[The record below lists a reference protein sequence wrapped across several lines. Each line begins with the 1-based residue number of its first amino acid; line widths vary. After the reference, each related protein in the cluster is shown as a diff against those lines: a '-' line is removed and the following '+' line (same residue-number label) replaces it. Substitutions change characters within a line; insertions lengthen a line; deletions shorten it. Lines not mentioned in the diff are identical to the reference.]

1 MPHCA
6 PGAVSPHS
14 LRGLSRPSRN
24 RRRRHP
30 RVPRFLSRLP
40 LIVREPSV
48 INLLD
53 LPVVVVVVVVVRR
66 ALDVTQRLRG
76 QQCTVGHDG
85 YNFTA
90 WPGRASQGP
99 SRVLLALLKYKF
111 PPSGVHQ
118 QVVEASA
125 SLLLH
130 ALHRGRGR
138 HDGWRGR
145 GDRAS
150 AHHGRERQPTGV

>member
-1 MPHCA
+1 MGAAEAAIMPHCA

-24 RRRRHP
+24 RRRHP

-53 LPVVVVVVVVVRR
+53 LFDSTVVVVVVVVVDVVRR
-66 ALDVTQRLRG
+66 ALDVAQRLRG
-76 QQCTVGHDG
+76 RQCTVGHDG

-90 WPGRASQGP
+90 WPGRAS
-99 SRVLLALLKYKF
+99 
-111 PPSGVHQ
+111 
-118 QVVEASA
+118 
-125 SLLLH
+125 
-130 ALHRGRGR
+130 
-138 HDGWRGR
+138 
-145 GDRAS
+145 
-150 AHHGRERQPTGV
+150 

>member
-1 MPHCA
+1 MGAAEAAIMPHCA

-24 RRRRHP
+24 RRRHP

-53 LPVVVVVVVVVRR
+53 LLDSPVVVVVVVVVVVAVVVRR

-76 QQCTVGHDG
+76 RQCTVGHDG

-90 WPGRASQGP
+90 WPGRAS
-99 SRVLLALLKYKF
+99 
-111 PPSGVHQ
+111 
-118 QVVEASA
+118 
-125 SLLLH
+125 
-130 ALHRGRGR
+130 
-138 HDGWRGR
+138 
-145 GDRAS
+145 
-150 AHHGRERQPTGV
+150 